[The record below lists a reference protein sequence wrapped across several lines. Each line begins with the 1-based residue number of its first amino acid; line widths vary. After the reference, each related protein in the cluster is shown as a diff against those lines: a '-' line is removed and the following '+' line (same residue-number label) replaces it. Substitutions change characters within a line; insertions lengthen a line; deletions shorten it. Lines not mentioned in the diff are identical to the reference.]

1 MLGRRNEID
10 RERELNT
17 LYTMIANEK
26 EKLQKLKGILIMLLL
41 WLQ

>member
-26 EKLQKLKGILIMLLL
+26 EKLEKMKSTLITIVMLP
-41 WLQ
+41 

>member
-17 LYTMIANEK
+17 LYKLLTK
-26 EKLQKLKGILIMLLL
+26 EKGKLQEMKGTIYNLMMLP
-41 WLQ
+41 

>member
-26 EKLQKLKGILIMLLL
+26 EKLQKLKGTLIMLLL